1 MPPPEHGRA
10 AHAHARTGAAP
21 RLIQR
26 YEAIAQA
33 SRRMLSAARSED
45 WDEVARL
52 EDRCRDLIA
61 ELKAAHRTE
70 RLSASE
76 QRRRIELLRGILAD
90 DAEIRA
96 RTEPWLRQLERM
108 IHARRGARHARP

>member
-1 MPPPEHGRA
+1 MPAPDDGPAPDR
-10 AHAHARTGAAP
+10 AP

-33 SRRMLSAARSED
+33 SRKMLSAARRED
-45 WDEVARL
+45 WDEVARQ
-52 EDRCRDLIA
+52 EDRCRALIA
-61 ELKAAHRTE
+61 ELRAARRTE
-70 RLSASE
+70 RLSAPE

-96 RTEPWLRQLERM
+96 RAEPWLRQLERL
-108 IHARRGARHARP
+108 IPAPRGAQRARC

>member
-1 MPPPEHGRA
+1 MPPPDDGRA
-10 AHAHARTGAAP
+10 RGTRAPGGAP

-33 SRRMLSAARSED
+33 SRRMLCAARSED

-70 RLSASE
+70 RLSAPE

-96 RTEPWLRQLERM
+96 RAEPWLRQLERL
-108 IHARRGARHARP
+108 IRAPRAAQRARP

>member
-1 MPPPEHGRA
+1 MPAPEDGRVPHTRA
-10 AHAHARTGAAP
+10 PGGAP

-33 SRRMLSAARSED
+33 SRKMLSAARSDD

-52 EDRCRDLIA
+52 EGRCRELIA
-61 ELKAAHRTE
+61 ELKAASRSE
-70 RLSASE
+70 RLSGAE

-96 RTEPWLRQLERM
+96 RAEPWLRQLERLVPSRSG
-108 IHARRGARHARP
+108 ARRAGR